1 MAGLAGGVSV
11 CGRLVGARVELCPRG
26 NVVALAPMPGW
37 LVPGAGL
44 ESIYWRPMKRILKAT
59 LSAFFAMNCTAA
71 LAAATTVF
79 FNASQI
85 ATHVA
90 SGDTSETVK
99 CSGYVFTYSLDK
111 YWYPGINIGPGT
123 PTGRFQSVVWPS
135 GLHAQAITAGPSGPV
150 TTGGGATVTIKR
162 ADGTP
167 FDLKTLT
174 TKLLA
179 NTAGAGGAFEIMP
192 QLNGN
197 DAFPDPL
204 ALDATGYGGQTF
216 TYATPSLIGFD
227 TYQINLYVDFALTGV
242 TFEGAEIP
250 QPTLTAERLPD
261 DRLRLS
267 WPSSF
272 AEFVL
277 ESAPALPAP
286 SWTSVT
292 NAVAPLGNLNSVVVG
307 TGTTAQ
313 LYRLR
318 GP

>member
-1 MAGLAGGVSV
+1 MFH
-11 CGRLVGARVELCPRG
+11 P
-26 NVVALAPMPGW
+26 PF
-37 LVPGAGL
+37 L
-44 ESIYWRPMKRILKAT
+44 EPVKLPFASRATPAT
-59 LSAFFAMNCTAA
+59 LAA
-71 LAAATTVF
+71 VLVLCSFLLPIRAATTVF
-79 FNASQI
+79 FNPSQM
-85 ATHVA
+85 ATPVA

-111 YWYPGINIGPGT
+111 YWYPGISLGPGT
-123 PTGRFQSVVWPS
+123 PTGRFQSVVWPN

-162 ADGTP
+162 VDGTS
-167 FDLKTLT
+167 FDLKTFT
-174 TKLLA
+174 AKLLA

-192 QLNGN
+192 LLNDN
-197 DAFPDPL
+197 DGFPDPL
-204 ALDATGYGGQTF
+204 TLDATGYGGQTF
-216 TYATPSLIGFD
+216 TYATPSLTGFD

-242 TFEGAEIP
+242 TLEGAEIP
-250 QPTLTAERLPD
+250 QPALTAERLPE

-277 ESAPALPAP
+277 ESAPALPAS
-286 SWTSVT
+286 SWTAVT
-292 NAVAPLGNLNSVVVG
+292 NAVAPLGNLNTVVVG

-313 LYRLR
+313 FFRLR